1 MAKYIYSEASANQL
15 NKHGIDLKVYG
26 PVSDDISFVRASV
39 DEGHFEEFK
48 NSSWFIYYIL
58 EGSGVFILNDEK
70 VPASKGDVISIP
82 PNTKIYYF
90 GKMDF
95 TLTVTPLWK
104 EENETHIRDVD
115 PSENPLALS

>member
-1 MAKYIYSEASANQL
+1 MTKYVYSESNTNQFH
-15 NKHGIDLKVYG
+15 KHGIDLKAYG
-26 PVSDDISFVRASV
+26 PVSGDISFVRASV

-58 EGSGVFILNDEK
+58 EGGGAFILNDEK
-70 VPASKGDVISIP
+70 VIARQGDVIAIP
-82 PNTKIYYF
+82 PDTRIYYF

-115 PSENPLALS
+115 PSENPLV